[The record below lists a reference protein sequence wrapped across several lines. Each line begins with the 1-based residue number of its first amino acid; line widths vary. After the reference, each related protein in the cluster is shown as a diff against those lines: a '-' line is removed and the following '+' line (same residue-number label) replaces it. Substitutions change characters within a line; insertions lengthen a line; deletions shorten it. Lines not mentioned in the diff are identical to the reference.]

1 MDIEFVRSRFI
12 KHFDGTA
19 GSIFGDFPIET
30 CSKTGSSQV
39 NGGSANGVFVS
50 YAPYKNPQIA
60 ISIVIENA
68 GSGSS
73 TAPIAK
79 AIYSEYFKLNPK
91 TAGDKHIKANV
102 LLD

>member
-1 MDIEFVRSRFI
+1 MRLVSY
-12 KHFDGTA
+12 DGTA
-19 GSIFGDFPIET
+19 SSIFGDFPIAT

-50 YAPYKNPQIA
+50 YAPYDNPQIA

-79 AIYSEYFKLNPK
+79 AIYSEYFKLNSKESKDLHVK
-91 TAGDKHIKANV
+91 TNS
-102 LLD
+102 LL

>member
-1 MDIEFVRSRFI
+1 MSDEITG
-12 KHFDGTA
+12 K
-19 GSIFGDFPIET
+19 PIERQPY
-30 CSKTGSSQV
+30 SLASF
-39 NGGSANGVFVS
+39 NEFS
-50 YAPYKNPQIA
+50 YAPYNNPQIA

-91 TAGDKHIKANV
+91 SSNDTHVQTNSLI
-102 LLD
+102 